1 MEINLCHS
9 EQRLSCLCLCLSIL
23 KSTANNQCINFQ
35 SVSHL
40 MSQINED
47 KCAAKGFCYTQGKE
61 TQARLGLTVLTTQLC
76 PLLMLVSHEA
86 SQEVSCLSDYTLST
100 GHQHCSLPGPG
111 EENTQIWKMKLFRL
125 PYSTQAKSEQAS
137 PIHYTLLPPTGL
149 LSWWT
154 QWHAPTKTRN
164 STHHLTSRKNT
175 PTEVGT
181 SIVAFSKFYWSF
193 ALFNISR
200 DVPEGFLSTQSPK
213 WGREYEIICTVAF
226 LTGQPY

>member
-40 MSQINED
+40 MSEINED
-47 KCAAKGFCYTQGKE
+47 KCVAKGFCYTQGKE

-76 PLLMLVSHEA
+76 PLLVLPSHEA
-86 SQEVSCLSDYTLST
+86 AQEVSCLSDYTLST
-100 GHQHCSLPGPG
+100 GHQHCCLLSPG
-111 EENTQIWKMKLFRL
+111 EENTGIWKMKLFRL
-125 PYSTQAKSEQAS
+125 SALQHTSKIRASFTYTLHLVSSHGITVMMDSMTCTSQNWWNSTQ
-137 PIHYTLLPPTGL
+137 
-149 LSWWT
+149 
-154 QWHAPTKTRN
+154 
-164 STHHLTSRKNT
+164 HLTSRKNT

-181 SIVAFSKFYWSF
+181 SILAFSKFYCSL
-193 ALFNISR
+193 AIFNMSR

-226 LTGQPY
+226 LTR

>member
-23 KSTANNQCINFQ
+23 KTTANNQCINFQ

-86 SQEVSCLSDYTLST
+86 AQEVSCLSDYTLST
-100 GHQHCSLPGPG
+100 GHQHCSLHGPG

-125 PYSTQAKSEQAS
+125 SALQHTGKIRAS
-137 PIHYTLLPPTGL
+137 FTYTLHLASSHRITVRMDSMTCTSQNAKLNTSPYIEKEHSNRGGHINCGL
-149 LSWWT
+149 FKVL
-154 QWHAPTKTRN
+154 
-164 STHHLTSRKNT
+164 L
-175 PTEVGT
+175 
-181 SIVAFSKFYWSF
+181 KF
-193 ALFNISR
+193 
-200 DVPEGFLSTQSPK
+200 
-213 WGREYEIICTVAF
+213 CTI
-226 LTGQPY
+226 